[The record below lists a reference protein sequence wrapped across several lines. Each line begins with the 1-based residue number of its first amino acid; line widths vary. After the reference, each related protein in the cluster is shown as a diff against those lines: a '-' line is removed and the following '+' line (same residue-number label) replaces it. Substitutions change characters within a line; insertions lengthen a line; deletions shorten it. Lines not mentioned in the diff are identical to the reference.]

1 MTAKVESASAQMAT
15 KIAQEAQAGLA
26 RSSLFDMAPR
36 PHNTGSKSCVSLAV
50 APVHDD
56 EEEEF
61 APRQKVEYE
70 NSYRMEPPKR
80 FVPERVKQIL
90 CDTLEKELA
99 NMTYEPVSCST
110 QCKSIAQEVKLRVRA
125 LDYQRFKLVCI
136 VNIGEKRDQD
146 VRLGSRC
153 LWDANRD
160 NFACASYENQ
170 HIYAT
175 ATVYAVYYE

>member
-1 MTAKVESASAQMAT
+1 MTANPDSVAVQMAAKLAMGT
-15 KIAQEAQAGLA
+15 QAGLG
-26 RSSLFDMAPR
+26 RSSLFSMVPR

-50 APVHDD
+50 APVHEDD
-56 EEEEF
+56 DEF
-61 APRQKVEYE
+61 APKHKEEYE

-90 CDTLEKELA
+90 CETLEKELA
-99 NMTYEPVSCST
+99 NMTYEPISCST
-110 QCKSIAQEVKLRVRA
+110 QCKSIAQEVKLRVKA

-153 LWDANRD
+153 LWDADRD

-175 ATVYAVYYE
+175 ATVYAIYYE